1 MTTKIAGRDR
11 ARLEKTLSRLMS
23 SLVANDFTF
32 VMPGASPRQFQ
43 QQLVKYDDARAAM
56 SQEIFGFVIDMAN
69 VPEFLKIVMGHVVG
83 FGVMEADERELTALQ
98 RLMCSSFPLCAVAFS
113 KLYGPR
119 FVALLHGESITYQEY
134 IRALN
139 RFEQINLSMMPL
151 GSRLTLKLLGKAV
164 AGINSSAATGS
175 MIVLA
180 SSPGRAEL
188 LRQWVKRR
196 PVRNDTMLNQLK
208 ARARNPKLWLKALL
222 GVVEYQPHQLRQE
235 VIVLD
240 LTTGGA
246 TSSASPRLG
255 VEFGFSLSEIGA
267 A

>member
-1 MTTKIAGRDR
+1 MTTKIAGQDR
-11 ARLEKTLSRLMS
+11 TRLERSLSRLMG
-23 SLVANDFTF
+23 SLVASNFTF
-32 VMPGASPRQFQ
+32 VMPGASQEQFR

-56 SQEIFGFVIDMAN
+56 SQEIFGFVIDMTS

-83 FGVMEADERELTALQ
+83 FGVMEADGRELAALQ
-98 RLMCSSFPLCAVAFS
+98 RLMRSSFPLCAIAFS

-119 FVALLHGESITYQEY
+119 FVALLHGENITYQEY

-151 GSRLTLKLLGKAV
+151 GGRLTLKLLGKTV

-175 MIVLA
+175 MIILA
-180 SSPGRAEL
+180 SSPSRAEL
-188 LRQWVKRR
+188 LRQWVRRR

-208 ARARNPKLWLKALL
+208 ARARSPKFWVKALL
-222 GVVEYQPHQLRQE
+222 GAVEYQPHQLRQE

-240 LTTGGA
+240 LTTGHA
-246 TSSASPRLG
+246 TSSVYPRLG
-255 VEFGFSLSEIGA
+255 IEFGFSLSNIGGA
-267 A
+267 